1 MKKELRQ
8 AGIVEMVE
16 RRGYLAVA
24 DAAASLSVT
33 TQTIRR
39 DFDELIAL
47 GAIVRHRGGAT
58 PNQAGKVTH
67 YATRRSYL
75 GEAKR
80 IIARRLVGLIPPGS
94 TLFIETGTTLEAIA
108 AFLPRLELARVVTN
122 NVHLATA
129 LARHDSWPVEVPH
142 GAVRASDGAILGE
155 RAVASLREYRFDMA
169 LIGAGAVA
177 PDGTIMDYEPE
188 DVAIARTAI
197 ACAAHS
203 VLAVDAT
210 KFRHTAPLRLAPL
223 AGVSALVTDAE
234 PPAPLRRAAQR
245 AKTAILV
252 GEEDVTGTRHPAR
265 PPTRA
270 ARSA

>member
-39 DFDELIAL
+39 DFEELIGL
-47 GAIVRHRGGAT
+47 GAIIRHRGGAT
-58 PNQAGKVTH
+58 PNQAGKVAH

-75 GEAKR
+75 VEAKR
-80 IIARRLVGLIPPGS
+80 VIARRLVGLVQPGS
-94 TLFIETGTTLEAIA
+94 TLFIETGTTLEAVA
-108 AFLPRLELARVVTN
+108 AFLPALDLARVVTN
-122 NVHLATA
+122 NVNLATA
-129 LARHDSWPVEVPH
+129 LARHDAWPVEVPH

-155 RAVASLREYRFDMA
+155 RAIASLGEYRFDMA

-177 PDGTIMDYEPE
+177 ADGTIMDYEPE
-188 DVAIARTAI
+188 DIAIARAAI

-223 AGVSALVTDAE
+223 TRVAALVTDAE
-234 PPAPLRRAAQR
+234 PPPSLRRAAQR
-245 AKTAILV
+245 AGIALHV
-252 GEEDVTGTRHPAR
+252 GADD
-265 PPTRA
+265 
-270 ARSA
+270 

>member
-24 DAAASLSVT
+24 DAASSLGVT

-39 DFDELIAL
+39 DFEELIAL
-47 GAIVRHRGGAT
+47 GAIIRHRGGAT
-58 PNQAGKVTH
+58 PNPAGKVTH

-122 NVHLATA
+122 NVNLATA
-129 LARHDSWPVEVPH
+129 LARHGAWPVDVPH

-155 RAVASLREYRFDMA
+155 RAVASLGEYRFDMA

-177 PDGTIMDYEPE
+177 PDGTIMDYDPA
-188 DVAIARTAI
+188 DIAIAR
-197 ACAAHS
+197 AAVAFAARS

-223 AGVSALVTDAE
+223 TRIAALVTDAA
-234 PPAPLRRAAQR
+234 PPTPLRRAAQR
-245 AKTAILV
+245 AGTALHV
-252 GEEDVTGTRHPAR
+252 GEGRVVD
-265 PPTRA
+265 
-270 ARSA
+270 SNK